1 METHAMKL
9 PLSLSSLEQLILSF
23 TIACKG
29 NVTEQKLNSKDY
41 EVWPNTI
48 VYVIYHNWHQF
59 VKNLFPN
66 MFFCI

>member
-29 NVTEQKLNSKDY
+29 NVTEQKLNSTITIT
-41 EVWPNTI
+41 PNTI

-66 MFFCI
+66 MFLCIL